1 MSISA
6 AGTVSGTVI
15 SGGAAEVSG
24 SSITASVIGSSV
36 SASGD
41 TSGAS
46 VGIPA
51 ANVAKQDAKVADD
64 ASATVASNNSQNG
77 DEEERKKRA
86 GGGPRLTKTTGRVT
100 VILPTKTN

>member
-1 MSISA
+1 
-6 AGTVSGTVI
+6 
-15 SGGAAEVSG
+15 
-24 SSITASVIGSSV
+24 
-36 SASGD
+36 
-41 TSGAS
+41 

-64 ASATVASNNSQNG
+64 ASATVASNNSQAG

-100 VILPTKTN
+100 VILPPKIN